1 MDSSPIVHG
10 HRPSAKEPSMVAP
23 DQELPPELSLQ
34 EPMAIALF
42 PSVPERVPCAPQP
55 SELSMQKPKAMAPC
69 PSVPRSESCAR
80 EPSMTATDQAQP
92 SKLPMREPS
101 AREPSM
107 VAPDQTKPSKL
118 ICFVYICALD

>member
-1 MDSSPIVHG
+1 
-10 HRPSAKEPSMVAP
+10 
-23 DQELPPELSLQ
+23 
-34 EPMAIALF
+34 
-42 PSVPERVPCAPQP
+42 
-55 SELSMQKPKAMAPC
+55 MAPC
-69 PSVPRSESCAR
+69 LYVPESESCAR

-118 ICFVYICALD
+118 ICFGKFHYMFFDSLLVNTIFQFIFVH